1 MTVEVLEVA
10 SEPAVWLPAWLLT
23 AGNAPRNKPILLV
36 LDPVAAERLWF
47 QPDADLAPGSPIV
60 CASDVRGVG
69 ALMPEFSPGHSVYA
83 AWHRQEE
90 NYAWGSLILGKPLIG
105 QQVTDIL
112 ALVAA
117 LRKHPATA
125 GSRIRIAAAGKLTVP
140 ALFAAALDPG
150 IQGLYLS
157 GGLVSFRDVVDTE
170 MYDHPFANFVPGFLQ
185 HTDLPEVMASIAPR
199 RVTLAGTVNAKGKT
213 MEVESARQIYAGA
226 NQGGNISMQSDAG
239 WTVERLFS
247 YATE

>member
-1 MTVEVLEVA
+1 
-10 SEPAVWLPAWLLT
+10 
-23 AGNAPRNKPILLV
+23 
-36 LDPVAAERLWF
+36 
-47 QPDADLAPGSPIV
+47 
-60 CASDVRGVG
+60 
-69 ALMPEFSPGHSVYA
+69 
-83 AWHRQEE
+83 
-90 NYAWGSLILGKPLIG
+90 
-105 QQVTDIL
+105 
-112 ALVAA
+112 
-117 LRKHPATA
+117 
-125 GSRIRIAAAGKLTVP
+125 
-140 ALFAAALDPG
+140 
-150 IQGLYLS
+150 
-157 GGLVSFRDVVDTE
+157 